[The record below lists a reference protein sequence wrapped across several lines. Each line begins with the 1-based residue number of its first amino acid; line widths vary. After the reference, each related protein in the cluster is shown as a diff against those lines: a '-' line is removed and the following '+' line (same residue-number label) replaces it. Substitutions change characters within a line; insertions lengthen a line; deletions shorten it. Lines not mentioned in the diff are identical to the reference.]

1 MNKLTKDQKIEKR
14 ILSQNE
20 KTVQEENEK
29 LSLLKKIYERTVK
42 KDECFIET
50 AQDIKDPVEIL
61 NWYRNLY
68 YAENENTERGI
79 MARAIN
85 DILPEYIR
93 LKEKENKKK
102 E

>member
-14 ILSQNE
+14 ILSQIE
-20 KTVQEENEK
+20 ETAQKENEK

-42 KDECFIET
+42 KDEYFIET
-50 AQDIKDPVEIL
+50 AQDMKDSVEIL

-68 YAENENTERGI
+68 HAENENTERGI
-79 MARAIN
+79 IARAIN
-85 DILPEYIR
+85 DVLPEYIR
-93 LKEKENKKK
+93 LKEKDNKKK

>member
-1 MNKLTKDQKIEKR
+1 MKD
-14 ILSQNE
+14 S
-20 KTVQEENEK
+20 
-29 LSLLKKIYERTVK
+29 
-42 KDECFIET
+42 
-50 AQDIKDPVEIL
+50 VEIL

-68 YAENENTERGI
+68 HAENENTERGI

-93 LKEKENKKK
+93 LKEKDNKKK

>member
-1 MNKLTKDQKIEKR
+1 MDKLTKDQKIEKR
-14 ILSQNE
+14 ILSQIE
-20 KTVQEENEK
+20 KTVQDENEK

-50 AQDIKDPVEIL
+50 VQDIKDPVEIL

-93 LKEKENKKK
+93 LKEETNKE

>member
-1 MNKLTKDQKIEKR
+1 MNKLTKGQKIEKR
-14 ILSQNE
+14 ILSQIE
-20 KTVQEENEK
+20 ETAQKENEK
-29 LSLLKKIYERTVK
+29 LLLLKKIYERTVK

-68 YAENENTERGI
+68 HAENENTERGI

-93 LKEKENKKK
+93 LKEKDNNKK

>member
-1 MNKLTKDQKIEKR
+1 MT
-14 ILSQNE
+14 
-20 KTVQEENEK
+20 
-29 LSLLKKIYERTVK
+29 
-42 KDECFIET
+42 DECFVKT
-50 AQDIKDPVEIL
+50 SQDINDPVEIL

-93 LKEKENKKK
+93 LKEETNKE

>member
-1 MNKLTKDQKIEKR
+1 MNKLTKEQKIEKR
-14 ILSQNE
+14 ILSHIEETAQ
-20 KTVQEENEK
+20 KENEK

-42 KDECFIET
+42 QDEYFIET
-50 AQDIKDPVEIL
+50 AQNMKDSVEIL

-68 YAENENTERGI
+68 HTENENTERGI

-93 LKEKENKKK
+93 LKEKDNKKK

>member
-14 ILSQNE
+14 ILSQIE
-20 KTVQEENEK
+20 ETAQKENEK

-50 AQDIKDPVEIL
+50 AQEIKDSVEIL

-68 YAENENTERGI
+68 HAENENTERGI

-93 LKEKENKKK
+93 LKEKDNNKK

>member
-14 ILSQNE
+14 ILSQME
-20 KTVQEENEK
+20 KTVQNENEK

-42 KDECFIET
+42 KDESFIET

-68 YAENENTERGI
+68 HAENENTERGI

-93 LKEKENKKK
+93 LKEKDNKKK

>member
-1 MNKLTKDQKIEKR
+1 MTDEYFV
-14 ILSQNE
+14 
-20 KTVQEENEK
+20 KT
-29 LSLLKKIYERTVK
+29 S
-42 KDECFIET
+42 
-50 AQDIKDPVEIL
+50 QDIKNPAEIL

-68 YAENENTERGI
+68 HSESENTERGI

-93 LKEKENKKK
+93 LKEKDNKKK